1 MVVCMI
7 LVRLRKEKILGDFG
21 EIISRNYLSINSRS
35 RILIE
40 TGPNGL
46 LYVLTFDQESDGE
59 GKIYRILSYDNTVDI
74 HIRGHYK
81 HQRKI

>member
-59 GKIYRILSYDNTVDI
+59 GKIYIILSYDNTVDI
-74 HIRGHYK
+74 HIRRHNK

>member
-7 LVRLRKEKILGDFG
+7 LVRPRKEKILGDFG
-21 EIISRNYLSINSRS
+21 EIISRNYLSINSMS

-59 GKIYRILSYDNTVDI
+59 GKIYRILSYDNTV
-74 HIRGHYK
+74 GHTY
-81 HQRKI
+81 

>member
-1 MVVCMI
+1 MIVCMI

-21 EIISRNYLSINSRS
+21 EIISRNYLSINSRG

-40 TGPNGL
+40 TRPNGL

-74 HIRGHYK
+74 HIRGHNK